1 MIFNTCT
8 HTSHYIQ
15 HVDFSLKVMKSG
27 FLLIL
32 YATESRYSGIIE
44 TELLFCCSGIL
55 HNTHSILMAYAQ
67 NENVVALPSTRF
79 FILRMIM
86 LAIYIWQMSSGRAMQ

>member
-15 HVDFSLKVMKSG
+15 HVDFSLKVMKSD

-32 YATESRYSGIIE
+32 FTTESQYSGIIE
-44 TELLFCCSGIL
+44 TELLFSYSGIL

-67 NENVVALPSTRF
+67 NENIVALPF
-79 FILRMIM
+79 P
-86 LAIYIWQMSSGRAMQ
+86 LAFSFYA